1 MAEKTNGGQ
10 HKWILIVAAAL
21 AAGAGGFYYF
31 YHGHSS
37 DTLNINTVAATL
49 AAQPQEN
56 QFETATN
63 AAQTALANGQYDD
76 AVTQATVALVLKP
89 DDAGAQTLL
98 AQAKQKQTYSQF
110 EDYLDRAEKLK
121 VDDPEQAKQNLDAAE
136 QLKPNNADVINL
148 RIEIQNGQ
156 KLDAQLLDMMKQF
169 GVSGHGKAIDPQ
181 KSSKQKLTVMEMSD
195 LAIDHQSIC
204 ETLKN
209 AYQNL
214 NRKIN
219 NL

>member
-1 MAEKTNGGQ
+1 
-10 HKWILIVAAAL
+10 
-21 AAGAGGFYYF
+21 
-31 YHGHSS
+31 
-37 DTLNINTVAATL
+37 
-49 AAQPQEN
+49 
-56 QFETATN
+56 
-63 AAQTALANGQYDD
+63 
-76 AVTQATVALVLKP
+76 
-89 DDAGAQTLL
+89 
-98 AQAKQKQTYSQF
+98 
-110 EDYLDRAEKLK
+110 
-121 VDDPEQAKQNLDAAE
+121 
-136 QLKPNNADVINL
+136 
-148 RIEIQNGQ
+148 
-156 KLDAQLLDMMKQF
+156 MKQF